1 MSTPQ
6 RTLLF
11 SLPMVYSLLTRFL
24 PITKYGYIAMQLE
37 PPLLSTT
44 LYFLYWSKITKKNK
58 PHKTITRFNY
68 EQIDKD
74 MIKIDFLDVLSATE
88 VSTAVSYFID
98 TLNNIITSY
107 TSIIK
112 TSNRKIIAK
121 PWVTKGLLRCMRNC
135 ESDKLHQ
142 KTKRTRIT
150 KILQPH
156 TNVTDFL

>member
-1 MSTPQ
+1 MYLTFLS
-6 RTLLF
+6 
-11 SLPMVYSLLTRFL
+11 SHGILPAHTIPTHNKIWLYSYVAGTS
-24 PITKYGYIAMQLE
+24 ITEHDVVFFILE
-37 PPLLSTT
+37 QNN
-44 LYFLYWSKITKKNK
+44 KKNK